1 MKRIEWH
8 RSSPMHG
15 VRVQTLFLF
24 VSNNFLRGQSWR
36 ISLPPFIWVGKVKC
50 HFQKKPRQGFPDFQR
65 SIRRLKKE
73 RHLYTCEGLHGYTK
87 CLHSVC
93 HFVHGKYV
101 VCTANFSTF
110 LALYHLAISF
120 FHTFFFPGSL
130 GNWSIIFLNVHI
142 KNLNLF
148 FSRMSSYLLRYLQLL
163 RITLCMWSKISS
175 FDLRFLIR
183 FTGRVTYQSVHFISS
198 YWAWKK
204 ATSNKSI

>member
-1 MKRIEWH
+1 MAFIKQNEWGWKGIEWH

-101 VCTANFSTF
+101 VRTANFSTF

-120 FHTFFFPGSL
+120 FHTFFFFLVVWETDLSFSL
-130 GNWSIIFLNVHI
+130 MSTSKTLICSFHGCQAICWGT
-142 KNLNLF
+142 
-148 FSRMSSYLLRYLQLL
+148 FSF
-163 RITLCMWSKISS
+163 WE
-175 FDLRFLIR
+175 
-183 FTGRVTYQSVHFISS
+183 
-198 YWAWKK
+198 
-204 ATSNKSI
+204 